1 MSQLDLNYMIT
12 RSMSLSQSEALA
24 LIHFLVRSFTPD
36 QLLDIAVAR
45 ETQTLEARHAR
56 IARANNTNA
65 AA

>member
-1 MSQLDLNYMIT
+1 MSQLDLNYMIS
-12 RSMSLSQSEALA
+12 RSMKLSRSEALT
-24 LIHFLVRSFTPD
+24 LIRFLTLNLTPD

-56 IARANNTNA
+56 IARANNTSA

>member
-1 MSQLDLNYMIT
+1 MSQLDLNYMIS
-12 RSMSLSQSEALA
+12 RSMKLSRSEALT
-24 LIHFLVRSFTPD
+24 LIRFLTLNLTPD